1 MSKINEYAIEKY
13 TAHGYP
19 RLFDEVGAEGLA
31 VIQKHDEDAAKIVSE
46 IKECDEVVCVGY
58 SSTFSEYP
66 DTITSFVDCKNGN
79 RIYVVNRK
87 IQK

>member
-46 IKECDEVVCVGY
+46 IKECDD
-58 SSTFSEYP
+58 F
-66 DTITSFVDCKNGN
+66 
-79 RIYVVNRK
+79 
-87 IQK
+87 